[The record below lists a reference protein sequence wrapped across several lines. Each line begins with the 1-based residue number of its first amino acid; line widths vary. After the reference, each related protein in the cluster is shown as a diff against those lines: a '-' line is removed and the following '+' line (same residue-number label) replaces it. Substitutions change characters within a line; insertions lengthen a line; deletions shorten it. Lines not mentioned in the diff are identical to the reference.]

1 VQGEGEERGA
11 RRGGGVGE
19 EGWRGRVA
27 VAWLQEQQGRHCEL
41 DAGDEGGRRVQ
52 HEPAQGGEGREE
64 GLEAG
69 EELLSTEAWLV
80 KEWLIP
86 RGSRQERSS
95 YSVAWLGVRGW
106 SGGEERLAA
115 RGAVPT

>member
-1 VQGEGEERGA
+1 M
-11 RRGGGVGE
+11 
-19 EGWRGRVA
+19 
-27 VAWLQEQQGRHCEL
+27 AWLQEQQGRHCEL

-86 RGSRQERSS
+86 RARGKRG
-95 YSVAWLGVRGW
+95 APIPWRGW
-106 SGGEERLAA
+106 GYGAGAAGRSDSRREEQYRHEDCRA
-115 RGAVPT
+115 RVVAVVPAGKE